1 MSDEA
6 ATGAIEALLQQVTSL
21 EPEIQDFNPRI
32 CFSQAQSSV
41 ELAEIHSDGVQE
53 PKSEGEV
60 TEVVK
65 TLQGQIERFL
75 NRRNDEFIE
84 HAFNK
89 HADKEKK
96 LIWLNKSDEALLE
109 FGVHLPSEEIKM
121 LVTTMDIDNNGGLD
135 LTEFKTTLRQ
145 ASTPVEQ
152 FVETLPISGMLAS
165 SLAIPGSAEPLK
177 ELCNLDSNRLK
188 AAIDAFSLSL
198 QQVLNEQLAHLKT
211 LLDAK
216 EAKAQEDAD
225 GSGSKCAV
233 FVMNAGSVKAYHEGM
248 YSRIGEHTHSTH
260 THSNY

>member
-1 MSDEA
+1 
-6 ATGAIEALLQQVTSL
+6 
-21 EPEIQDFNPRI
+21 
-32 CFSQAQSSV
+32 
-41 ELAEIHSDGVQE
+41 
-53 PKSEGEV
+53 
-60 TEVVK
+60 
-65 TLQGQIERFL
+65 
-75 NRRNDEFIE
+75 
-84 HAFNK
+84 
-89 HADKEKK
+89 
-96 LIWLNKSDEALLE
+96 
-109 FGVHLPSEEIKM
+109 
-121 LVTTMDIDNNGGLD
+121 
-135 LTEFKTTLRQ
+135 
-145 ASTPVEQ
+145 
-152 FVETLPISGMLAS
+152 MLAS

-198 QQVLNEQLAHLKT
+198 HQVLNEKLAHLKT